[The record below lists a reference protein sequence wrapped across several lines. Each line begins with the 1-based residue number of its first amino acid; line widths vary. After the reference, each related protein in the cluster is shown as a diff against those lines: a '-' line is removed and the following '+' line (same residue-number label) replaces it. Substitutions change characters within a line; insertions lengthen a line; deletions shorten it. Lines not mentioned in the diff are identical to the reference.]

1 MDIDGDTLAIGCRG
15 YKSYTGAVFI
25 YARAGTTW
33 SLEQKIESAST
44 NQYGESFALAIA
56 LVDNILFVG
65 APGARN
71 DRDIQTGAVY
81 VYVRSETTWT
91 LEQTL
96 WPVVIVPSSGNY
108 YGNFGISLA
117 ATSESLIVGD
127 NGDVESAYIFVRS
140 DSSWT
145 LQQKV
150 VPFDYDDS
158 MPSGKFGNSVA
169 IHGNTAVVGAYRDDT
184 SNEMDS
190 GSVYVY
196 ARSGTIWTHEDKII
210 PSDVASM
217 EQFGQSLA
225 LVDGTLIVGA
235 QSNVNDVYRVG
246 SARVYERAGNSKNWK
261 LQQMLSASDASRQD
275 CFGAA
280 LALTGET
287 LVVGAL
293 RSQEGD
299 GSGSAYV
306 FIRESGTWKLQQ
318 KILSSN
324 GMQDDVFGGQVA
336 FHGNS
341 VVVGASGE
349 NGNTGSVYLFAA

>member
-1 MDIDGDTLAIGCRG
+1 
-15 YKSYTGAVFI
+15 
-25 YARAGTTW
+25 
-33 SLEQKIESAST
+33 
-44 NQYGESFALAIA
+44 
-56 LVDNILFVG
+56 
-65 APGARN
+65 
-71 DRDIQTGAVY
+71 
-81 VYVRSETTWT
+81 
-91 LEQTL
+91 
-96 WPVVIVPSSGNY
+96 
-108 YGNFGISLA
+108 
-117 ATSESLIVGD
+117 
-127 NGDVESAYIFVRS
+127 
-140 DSSWT
+140 
-145 LQQKV
+145 
-150 VPFDYDDS
+150 

-318 KILSSN
+318 K
-324 GMQDDVFGGQVA
+324 
-336 FHGNS
+336 
-341 VVVGASGE
+341 
-349 NGNTGSVYLFAA
+349 